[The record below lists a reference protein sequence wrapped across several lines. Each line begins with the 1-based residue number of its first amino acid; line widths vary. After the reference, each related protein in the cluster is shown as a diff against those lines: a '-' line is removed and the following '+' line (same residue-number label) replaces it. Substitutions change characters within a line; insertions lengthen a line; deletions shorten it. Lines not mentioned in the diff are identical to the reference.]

1 MDQAALRKH
10 LKELILRVC
19 DVKNVRP
26 DEVDD
31 DAILFSPD
39 GPLDLTSL
47 DAIEIAIAVERE
59 YKVKMQNIS
68 TARDCF
74 RSVATLAD
82 FISSHADPALRERF
96 KAVAEG

>member
-1 MDQAALRKH
+1 MDQAKLRTH
-10 LKELILRVC
+10 LKEMIIKVC

-26 DEVDD
+26 EQVAD
-31 DAILFSPD
+31 DAMLFAPD

-59 YKVKMQNIS
+59 YKVKMKNMS
-68 TARDCF
+68 SARDYF

-82 FISSHADPALRERF
+82 FIASQAGPELQERF
-96 KAVAEG
+96 KA